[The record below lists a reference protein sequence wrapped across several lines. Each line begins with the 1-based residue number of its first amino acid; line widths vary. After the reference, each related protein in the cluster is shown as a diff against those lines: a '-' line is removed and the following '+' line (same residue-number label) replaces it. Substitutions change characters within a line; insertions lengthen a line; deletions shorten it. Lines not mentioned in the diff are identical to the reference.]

1 MFNTEC
7 PTCAIEG
14 RCSDEAAFCEL
25 VFRAIAS
32 DRAMPECPGHRTQWE
47 KGGEV
52 ISPRSSRSPHPSRGG
67 IQKRYCHELKGRGGR
82 S

>member
-14 RCSDEAAFCEL
+14 RCRDEDAYCEL
-25 VFRAIAS
+25 VFRAIADGLS
-32 DRAMPECPGHRTQWE
+32 MPECAGHRTQWE

-52 ISPRSSRSPHPSRGG
+52 ISARSSRSPHPSR
-67 IQKRYCHELKGRGGR
+67 KRGQNMFRHELKGF
-82 S
+82 